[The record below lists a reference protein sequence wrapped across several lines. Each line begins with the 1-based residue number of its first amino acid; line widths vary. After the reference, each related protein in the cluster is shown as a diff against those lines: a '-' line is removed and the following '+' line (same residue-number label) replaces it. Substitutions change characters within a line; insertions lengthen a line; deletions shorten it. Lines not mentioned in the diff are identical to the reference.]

1 MIRGIFR
8 LWLFVLKVKLTVA
21 AVILVLMLL
30 SSLVGLLRGD

>member
-8 LWLFVLKVKLTVA
+8 IWWFVVKVKLAVA

-30 SSLVGLLRGD
+30 SSLLGLLRGD